1 MKKNLLLLVFRLF
14 VGILFLFSTS
24 VYAQVEKQF
33 IQRTSQYSPST
44 KLYYLKGNFAM
55 IGNTNMRG
63 VDPNNN
69 NNNGKMEFV
78 DVDNVSRTINSS
90 RAVLTFPM
98 DYDANPECSEVVY
111 AGLYWSGRSDQYP
124 NGQET
129 WLLNADQKGDGAT
142 ISCYKLRI
150 ASEGEGDNN
159 VTTYTFAPNNNQGV
173 ATVIT
178 FTGTASNYSITA
190 TVGTNDPVIIP
201 ATVRTYSG
209 GENVFFDPPYEI
221 SSGSCTIPV
230 AGLRKVENAPSSCRV
245 YINKNNTA
253 VLSKHKV
260 LFKYGGDAD
269 NPDGTEDTY
278 PYQTVTASSND
289 IFYPVADNDDKYIYV
304 AYAEVTDYVKEH
316 GLGNYFV
323 GNIGAKAGTYSSGGF
338 FGGWGLIVVYRNDDM
353 KWREVTIFDGY
364 AGVEQNHN
372 VEVLLEGLNSV
383 QYGDVTLKLGL
394 LAAEGDRA
402 GNYGKGDAMQ
412 AWNKNTGQ
420 WDYLVD
426 PGYNDPEGNVQ
437 NFFNSSIHDDDG
449 SHGNVGG
456 RDPYDV
462 NNYGI
467 DIHSFDIPNSDKQY
481 LDNNDSWIK
490 FKFTSTQDR
499 YSPFCLAFAMDA
511 YIPEAV
517 SLHTVATV
525 NGIPA
530 DQLPAG
536 YTVEP
541 GEVVSYSVDVMNKG
555 TETIDSL
562 QICIPVPYTAEYVSH
577 SAVSTSDLVTV
588 TTTFDASQGSSGI
601 MNWDIDQLP
610 AGYPDSVFVRLNYY
624 IRVTDD
630 CSILMGSICDS
641 ILRTDGYVNGVA
653 RISRLKYTMDGFIVG
668 YEDGG
673 ACDGNAIYDYIS
685 MHIDRS
691 GMDYC
696 SETGERSIKYCNVQ
710 GSIPIEDIASYFPN
724 GCRFYDSYDETAE
737 NPVGNATE
745 YLASTGIPI
754 PAGFTGTKIVY
765 AVYPHYQCF
774 TRVKLIIDE
783 LTSTPIVGIST
794 EYCLNDV
801 ASPLGV
807 NPVVTPSDPSYTLY
821 YYTSET
827 GGYAQPS
834 ITPSTTKP
842 GTFHY
847 WVAEGSSTK
856 CISSNRVMITIEV
869 WGDVDITH
877 ITEHSYCE
885 KNLPEYIEIPYNGKF
900 ADLTGS
906 SIFGYD
912 IVYDGGGDET
922 GINMTIDKDNVTEG
936 YHTFSLSITDGHLC
950 DDQTYT
956 DSIYIFKNTT
966 APVIGPNEQEICN
979 GTYPAPIKIISEY
992 NGTVVDWEYSDDNGF
1007 TWEKI
1012 INNTDSVP
1020 SHQLEKLYYNDLP
1033 THSRIY
1039 HVRVSNGLCDTIVSN
1054 SITIRVMNTI
1064 PPEYTVSF
1072 TPSVQYS
1079 CYGAPYTVPAG
1090 TISSDIPSGFAS
1102 THYYEWYD
1110 EAIGGNLVGESQ
1122 IGGNGIT
1129 VPKIGDTYN
1138 TYYVAVKEESG
1149 CAGERT
1155 MISIR
1160 KSVSAGAIV
1169 TGSQIECSTG
1179 QPANVIGEAE
1189 AAVIRGTEPNNPGAL
1204 QYKWSVINSNG
1215 DTTDISGAT
1224 TNTYTP
1230 SSYMNTEGTYKFIRW
1245 VKGANCDVWQKSN
1258 GMWTLVIGN
1267 PNSEITNMSGNNTF
1281 CDGSYGPQ
1289 IRVSVTDINSYNYKW
1304 YYMTSPDGDTIRMN
1318 NTRYVHT
1325 VNKDDLDAQAFQT
1338 ADVLYYKVKVS
1349 LKGYDDCYSVTSTP
1363 FAAYKISAPVINDYT
1378 VPAVCE
1384 NNTLQPVLDTTLIN
1398 CANPSVNY
1406 YMSNTTDRNG
1416 AYTLFDITT
1425 PVNYASHNDHWL
1437 VVEIAPVECP
1447 DLKSYDTIKVTVNP
1461 LPEVSVTNNVQTI
1474 CMDNQIQEMEIIYS
1488 NGTIES
1494 VTGLPENVN
1503 WSDTPS
1509 GATIFG
1515 APAEYGTFNATV
1527 TVTSDQGCGTATA
1540 DVTITVKPNPEV
1552 TVSNNFQTVCE
1563 NSAIT
1568 AMEIT
1573 ATHATIENVTG
1584 LPTGVSWSKD
1594 SSGATG
1600 TISGTP
1606 TASGT
1611 YNVTV
1616 TVNSDQTPS
1625 CGIAYAYVRITVNP
1639 LPEVTVTN
1647 DNQTV
1652 CAGDAIV
1659 AMEIT
1664 ATNATIANVEGLPAG
1679 VTWSGTMISG
1689 TPTESGTFNVTV
1701 MVDSYY
1707 GCGIGMA
1714 ELTIIVNPLPEA
1726 YTLDITGYGDSDGGW
1741 NLIASPLAESIAATE
1756 VGNLVAETASDFDL
1770 YRFNQAANME
1780 WENWKQEESEHY
1792 HFNLESGQGYL
1803 YASKEDVTLT
1813 FLGTPNSDDAVNVS
1827 LSYTEG
1833 KPLAGFNLVGNPF
1846 TVDAYVNRPF
1856 YKMND
1861 AGTGIEAI
1869 ENYNDYTT
1877 AQTIPACT
1885 GIVVKADNSG
1895 ESVIFSTTAP
1905 SLSAPNN
1912 GNLQITLTQANT
1924 RGNAL
1929 LDNAIVSFNEGSQL
1943 GKFYFGEQNG
1953 NIYIPQGGKEFAIAY
1968 SEGMGEMPLN
1978 FKARKNG
1985 EYTITVNPDNVEMSF
2000 LHLIDNLTGA
2010 DVDLLQTP
2018 SYTFSARNDDYAS
2031 RFKLVFKAL
2040 GNSSETEEDFAFIS
2054 NGEIIINGKGIV
2066 QVIDLMGRIILADEA
2081 NRNISTKGFVS
2092 GVYVL
2097 RLIDGENAKTQKIVI
2112 Q

>member
-129 WLLNADQKGDGAT
+129 WLLNADQKGNGAT
-142 ISCYKLRI
+142 ISCYKLTI

-221 SSGSCTIPV
+221 SSSSCTIPV

-245 YINKNNTA
+245 YINKNNTV

-364 AGVEQNHN
+364 AN
-372 VEVLLEGLNSV
+372 VSNDGASSTNEVVVSLEGLNSV

-394 LAAEGDRA
+394 LAGEGDIEGDYA
-402 GNYGKGDAMQ
+402 KGDGVQ
-412 AWNKNTGQ
+412 VWNKNTGQ

-426 PGYNDPEGNVQ
+426 PGYNDPGPDGKP
-437 NFFNSSIHDDDG
+437 NFFNCSIHDDDG
-449 SHGNVGG
+449 SHDDVGG
-456 RDPYDV
+456 RNPYLV

-481 LDNNDSWIK
+481 LRNNDSNIQ
-490 FKFTSTQDR
+490 FKFTSNYPNCKER
-499 YSPFCLAFAMDA
+499 FVAYCLAFAMDA
-511 YIPEAV
+511 YVPEAV

-525 NGIPA
+525 NGYNV
-530 DQLPAG
+530 DQLPAD

-541 GEVVSYSVDVMNKG
+541 GDELSYSIELLNKG
-555 TETIDSL
+555 TETIDSI
-562 QICIPVPYTAEYVSH
+562 QICIPVPYTTEYVSH
-577 SAVSTSDLVTV
+577 SAVSNSDLITV
-588 TTTFDASQGSSGI
+588 TTTFDASQGSGGI

-610 AGYPDSVFVRLNYY
+610 AGHSDSVYVSLNYT
-624 IRVTDD
+624 IKVTDD
-630 CSILMGSICDS
+630 CEILMGSACDNE
-641 ILRTDGYVNGVA
+641 LRTDGYVNGVA
-653 RISRLKYTMDGFIVG
+653 RISRLRYTMNGFVVG
-668 YEDGG
+668 YEGDG
-673 ACDGNAIYDYIS
+673 ACKGNAIYDNIS
-685 MHIDRS
+685 IPIDRT
-691 GMDYC
+691 GMDC
-696 SETGERSIKYCNVQ
+696 SGIETGERWIKYCNVQ
-710 GSIPIEDIASYFPN
+710 DSIPIEDISHYFPN
-724 GCRFYDSYDETAE
+724 GCRFYDNYDENAE

-745 YLASTGIPI
+745 YLVSMGIPI
-754 PAGFTGTKIVY
+754 EAGFTGEKIVY
-765 AVYPHYQCF
+765 AVYPNNNLTHCY
-774 TRVKLIIDE
+774 TRVHLTIE
-783 LTSTPIVGIST
+783 NLTSTPTVG
-794 EYCLNDV
+794 EFPVYCLNDV
-801 ASPLGV
+801 VSPLGV
-807 NPVVTPSDPSYTLY
+807 DPVVTASDPKYTLY

-842 GTFHY
+842 GTFYY

-856 CISSNRVMITIEV
+856 CISSNRVRITIEV
-869 WGDVDITH
+869 QGDVDITH

-885 KNLPEYIEIPYNGKF
+885 KDLPEYIEIPYNGVF
-900 ADLTGS
+900 SELTGS
-906 SIFGYD
+906 SIFGYE
-912 IVYDGGGDET
+912 IVYDGDNQA

-936 YHTFSLSITDGHLC
+936 YHTFSLSITGPTC
-950 DDQTYT
+950 QYQTYT

-966 APVIGPNEQEICN
+966 APVIGPDEQEICN
-979 GTYPAPIKIISEY
+979 GTYPAPIKITSDY
-992 NGTVVDWEYSDDNGF
+992 NGTVVDWEYSDDNGT
-1007 TWEKI
+1007 TWDKI
-1012 INNTDSVP
+1012 MNNTDSVP
-1020 SHQLEKLYYNDLP
+1020 SRQLDKLYYDDILP
-1033 THSRIY
+1033 NHVRMY

-1054 SITIRVMNTI
+1054 SITIRVMDAT
-1064 PPEYTVSF
+1064 PPEYTVTF

-1090 TISSDIPSGFAS
+1090 TISSDVPSG
-1102 THYYEWYD
+1102 TNHYYEWYD
-1110 EAIGGNLVGESQ
+1110 EAIGGNLVGTSE
-1122 IGGNGIT
+1122 IGGDGIT
-1129 VPKIGDTYN
+1129 VPQIGDTYY
-1138 TYYVAVKEESG
+1138 TYYVAVKDESG
-1149 CAGERT
+1149 CGGERT

-1179 QPANVIGEAE
+1179 QTAVEIGEAE
-1189 AAVIRGTEPNNPGAL
+1189 AAVIRGTEPINPGVL
-1204 QYKWSVINSNG
+1204 QYKWSLIDSNG

-1224 TNTYTP
+1224 ANTYTP
-1230 SSYMNTEGTYKFIRW
+1230 SSYMNSEGTYKFIRW
-1245 VKGANCDVWQKSN
+1245 VKGAECGEWQKSN

-1267 PNSEITNMSGNNTF
+1267 PNSEITNMSGDTTF
-1281 CDGSYGPQ
+1281 CNGSNGPS
-1289 IRVSVTDINSYNYKW
+1289 IRVSVTDINNYNYKW
-1304 YYMTSPDGDTIRMN
+1304 YYMTSPDGDTIPMT

-1325 VNKDDLDAQAFQT
+1325 VNRDLDSVAFKT

-1437 VVEIAPVECP
+1437 AVEIAPVECP

-1503 WSDTPS
+1503 FYDTPS

-1515 APAEYGTFNATV
+1515 APA
-1527 TVTSDQGCGTATA
+1527 
-1540 DVTITVKPNPEV
+1540 
-1552 TVSNNFQTVCE
+1552 
-1563 NSAIT
+1563 
-1568 AMEIT
+1568 
-1573 ATHATIENVTG
+1573 
-1584 LPTGVSWSKD
+1584 
-1594 SSGATG
+1594 
-1600 TISGTP
+1600 
-1606 TASGT
+1606 
-1611 YNVTV
+1611 
-1616 TVNSDQTPS
+1616 
-1625 CGIAYAYVRITVNP
+1625 
-1639 LPEVTVTN
+1639 
-1647 DNQTV
+1647 
-1652 CAGDAIV
+1652 
-1659 AMEIT
+1659 
-1664 ATNATIANVEGLPAG
+1664 
-1679 VTWSGTMISG
+1679 
-1689 TPTESGTFNVTV
+1689 
-1701 MVDSYY
+1701 
-1707 GCGIGMA
+1707 
-1714 ELTIIVNPLPEA
+1714 
-1726 YTLDITGYGDSDGGW
+1726 
-1741 NLIASPLAESIAATE
+1741 
-1756 VGNLVAETASDFDL
+1756 
-1770 YRFNQAANME
+1770 
-1780 WENWKQEESEHY
+1780 
-1792 HFNLESGQGYL
+1792 
-1803 YASKEDVTLT
+1803 
-1813 FLGTPNSDDAVNVS
+1813 
-1827 LSYTEG
+1827 
-1833 KPLAGFNLVGNPF
+1833 
-1846 TVDAYVNRPF
+1846 
-1856 YKMND
+1856 
-1861 AGTGIEAI
+1861 
-1869 ENYNDYTT
+1869 
-1877 AQTIPACT
+1877 
-1885 GIVVKADNSG
+1885 
-1895 ESVIFSTTAP
+1895 
-1905 SLSAPNN
+1905 
-1912 GNLQITLTQANT
+1912 
-1924 RGNAL
+1924 
-1929 LDNAIVSFNEGSQL
+1929 
-1943 GKFYFGEQNG
+1943 
-1953 NIYIPQGGKEFAIAY
+1953 
-1968 SEGMGEMPLN
+1968 
-1978 FKARKNG
+1978 
-1985 EYTITVNPDNVEMSF
+1985 
-2000 LHLIDNLTGA
+2000 
-2010 DVDLLQTP
+2010 
-2018 SYTFSARNDDYAS
+2018 
-2031 RFKLVFKAL
+2031 
-2040 GNSSETEEDFAFIS
+2040 
-2054 NGEIIINGKGIV
+2054 
-2066 QVIDLMGRIILADEA
+2066 
-2081 NRNISTKGFVS
+2081 
-2092 GVYVL
+2092 
-2097 RLIDGENAKTQKIVI
+2097 
-2112 Q
+2112 